1 MAEKWIQGAIK
12 HPGALHEQ
20 LGIPQGQKIPA
31 KKMAAASSGK
41 YGELA
46 EDARIWHI
54 LLAVSITC
62 ITSKVPSRGPAERL
76 DGIRTAE
83 CSDYAD

>member
-1 MAEKWIQGAIK
+1 MAKKWIQGAIK

-20 LGIPQGQKIPA
+20 LGVPQGQKIPT

-46 EDARIWHI
+46 ERRAH
-54 LLAVSITC
+54 LAHTLGGFHHVHH
-62 ITSKVPSRGPAERL
+62 K
-76 DGIRTAE
+76 
-83 CSDYAD
+83 